1 MSFGFGQPANI
12 LNAGKHTAFLETD
25 VELVD
30 GSTAYIKGTAFFVS
44 ENLLLTA
51 AHNVVAENGRVT
63 KVGIRY
69 EGAKK
74 VEPVGATLKCRV
86 VAVMPKSDPSTYNPR
101 EDLAILECIGHDCPH
116 FLRLSTD
123 PLPPTAI
130 VHIIGYPGEVTKE
143 WLNARHPELRDYE
156 TSRNVAHKLLP
167 RGMLT
172 ASEGKISSIDGGC
185 ASYEIS
191 TVEGMSGGCLLYDDK
206 VYGIS
211 VEDPPKLMRRRSPS
225 RTQPKHRCSF

>member
-1 MSFGFGQPANI
+1 MSLGFGQPATI
-12 LNAGKHTAFLETD
+12 LNAGKHTACLETD
-25 VELVD
+25 VELDD

-51 AHNVVAENGRVT
+51 AHNVVPQSGRVT
-63 KVGIRY
+63 KVAIRY

-86 VAVMPKSDPSTYNPR
+86 LALMPKSDPTSTYNPL
-101 EDLAILECIGHDCPH
+101 EDLAILECIGHDYPH
-116 FLRLSTD
+116 FLIYQRTRYRRLRSSTSLD
-123 PLPPTAI
+123 ILARS
-130 VHIIGYPGEVTKE
+130 
-143 WLNARHPELRDYE
+143 WLEARHPELGDYDA
-156 TSRNVAHKLLP
+156 SRNAAHKLLP

-172 ASEGKISSIDGGC
+172 ATEGKISSIDCGC

-191 TVEGMSGGCLLYDDK
+191 TVGGMSGGCLFYDGK

-211 VEDPPKLMRRRSPS
+211 VIIGYVKADDV
-225 RTQPKHRCSF
+225 